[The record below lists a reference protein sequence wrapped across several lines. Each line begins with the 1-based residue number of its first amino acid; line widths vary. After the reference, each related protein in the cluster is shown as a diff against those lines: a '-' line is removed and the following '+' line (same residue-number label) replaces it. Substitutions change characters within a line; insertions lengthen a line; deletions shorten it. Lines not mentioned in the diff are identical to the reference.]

1 MDFGRTS
8 LFFTL
13 RRTIDCLVG
22 VSGNLY
28 VTLFFFWLMSEYPV
42 VELFFCIML
51 HDIVQSAI
59 FVHKE
64 FLVHTV
70 MYFFF
75 FFDRT
80 VM

>member
-1 MDFGRTS
+1 MGTLLLAIVFGRFLGVDFGRTS

-28 VTLFFFWLMSEYPV
+28 STLFFWLMSEYPV

-64 FLVHTV
+64 L
-70 MYFFF
+70 
-75 FFDRT
+75 
-80 VM
+80 

>member
-1 MDFGRTS
+1 MGTLLLAIVFGRFLGVDFGRTS

-28 VTLFFFWLMSEYPV
+28 ITLIFFKAHERVPCCRV
-42 VELFFCIML
+42 IFCIML

-64 FLVHTV
+64 F
-70 MYFFF
+70 
-75 FFDRT
+75 
-80 VM
+80 